1 MGLNWKAQVSD
12 FPDTSTEVLFISHFF
27 KTQLK
32 YKLNSCF
39 DCCPLCFGT
48 SELFWLYHTW
58 YFHIS
63 ASLLNPVGFLHSYCD
78 LGMVIQWAE
87 WLQCYCSV
95 TVFSWAL
102 QLWFLQ
108 PSAFSVVIFPHSGG
122 CIQLA
127 QAYLIQI
134 HTPVLAVILSGNV
147 TNRRRPQTIKHLLRR
162 EGRIRP
168 SCSEL
173 KPGFPLNIIPASST
187 LLCIPPFID
196 LHFLWICS
204 IWIINYKWLK
214 QP

>member
-127 QAYLIQI
+127 QAS
-134 HTPVLAVILSGNV
+134 HTNTHSCSCCHPF
-147 TNRRRPQTIKHLLRR
+147 RERDKPQTATDDKASAKARRTDKAKLFWAEARISSKHYSSL
-162 EGRIRP
+162 
-168 SCSEL
+168 
-173 KPGFPLNIIPASST
+173 FYPLMY
-187 LLCIPPFID
+187 PP
-196 LHFLWICS
+196 LHWSPFLV
-204 IWIINYKWLK
+204 NL
-214 QP
+214 